1 MQRSV
6 TALEWGMCSYIET
19 MVLVL
24 LSCITLMVVM
34 GAVGLTCYVY
44 SNWKDICN
52 EISGIK

>member
-1 MQRSV
+1 
-6 TALEWGMCSYIET
+6 MCSYIET

-24 LSCITLMVVM
+24 LSSITLMVVM